1 MKTVF
6 VKPRFR
12 KIPLHNLYHDL
23 AKNPPENYKVVIPKA
38 SKPSQIMHAADKSQN
53 SISKTI
59 YHYFGGLPYILTQ
72 TLMPLKGYEKYDLI
86 FASQHVINCEQPWIA
101 DFEFANALSAYSDI
115 TLCKPIENTLIDTH
129 RDMQTERDTNTEK
142 ETRMRKTPTVKE

>member
-23 AKNPPENYKVVIPKA
+23 AKNPPKNYKVVIPKA

-59 YHYFGGLPYILTQ
+59 YHYFAGIPYILTQ

-86 FASQHVINCEQPWIA
+86 FASQHVINCEQHWIA

-115 TLCKPIENTLIDTH
+115 TLCKPII
-129 RDMQTERDTNTEK
+129 K
-142 ETRMRKTPTVKE
+142 KTIQIKKL